1 MPYLGNTA
9 GNRFVA
15 SKAATQHSGDGSTTV
30 FPLDHAVGS
39 DEDILVSVDGV
50 IQEPS
55 VAYAV
60 SNGTTLTFTAA
71 PSSNSG
77 NNIFVYY
84 LFRTV
89 ATVDHPS
96 TSSLQATDGTFSGDI
111 DVDGTTNLDVVDID
125 GAVDMASTLT
135 VGGAFTSQGIDDNA
149 SSTVMTVST
158 GGFTL
163 SPATN
168 NLYQAD
174 GTLSYYGTTNNVYLN
189 GAGSGGGLIIS
200 GDGTRAEN
208 IDVDAADNSIKFTT
222 GTAVRMTIDS
232 NGTAT
237 IANGLTL
244 TDGNLVVASG
254 HGIDF
259 SATAN
264 SGGSMSSELLD
275 DYEEGTWTP
284 TWHAGFTSLS
294 YGLQRASYTKVGNV
308 VSLQADFKFTGTS
321 AGVALILT
329 GLPFTSGST
338 GNGFA
343 AGSGTISYSTIS
355 TYANNSSPTL
365 YVQQGNT
372 YIYFYT
378 SAGASVSS
386 NSNASNDWL
395 QFTAIYQ
402 TDS

>member
-89 ATVDHPS
+89 ATADHPS
-96 TSSLQATDGTFSGDI
+96 TSALSATSGTFSAGVTATTGTFSGAVSAASVDADGGVTVDNITIDGTEIDLSSGNLTI
-111 DVDGTTNLDVVDID
+111 DVAGQLVINSDSGQVVLQDDTVNWGNLQN
-125 GAVDMASTLT
+125 S
-135 VGGAFTSQGIDDNA
+135 
-149 SSTVMTVST
+149 
-158 GGFTL
+158 
-163 SPATN
+163 
-168 NLYQAD
+168 
-174 GTLSYYGTTNNVYLN
+174 
-189 GAGSGGGLIIS
+189 S
-200 GDGTRAEN
+200 GDFVIEALGTDKDMIFKGLDGSSVITALTF
-208 IDVDAADNSIKFTT
+208 DMSDAGKATFNDSIVM
-222 GTAVRMTIDS
+222 GTAG
-232 NGTAT
+232 NGIYLGVT
-237 IANGLTL
+237 
-244 TDGNLVVASG
+244 
-254 HGIDF
+254 
-259 SATAN
+259 SAT
-264 SGGSMSSELLD
+264 SSNLLD

-284 TWHAGFTSLS
+284 TWSSGFTSIS

-308 VSLQADFKFTGTS
+308 VSVQADIKFTGTS
-321 AGVALILT
+321 AGAALYLS

-343 AGSGTISYSTIS
+343 AGSGTISYTTIS
-355 TYANNSSPTL
+355 TYANNANPTL

-378 SAGASVSS
+378 TAGATVSS

-402 TDS
+402 TNS

>member
-89 ATVDHPS
+89 ATADHPS
-96 TSSLQATDGTFSGDI
+96 TSALSATSGTFSAGVTATTGTFSGAVSAASVDADGGVTVDNITIDGTEIDLSSGNLTI
-111 DVDGTTNLDVVDID
+111 DVAGQLVINSDSGQVVLQDDTVNWGNLQN
-125 GAVDMASTLT
+125 S
-135 VGGAFTSQGIDDNA
+135 
-149 SSTVMTVST
+149 
-158 GGFTL
+158 
-163 SPATN
+163 
-168 NLYQAD
+168 
-174 GTLSYYGTTNNVYLN
+174 
-189 GAGSGGGLIIS
+189 S
-200 GDGTRAEN
+200 GDFVIEALGTDKDMIFKGLDGSSVITALTF
-208 IDVDAADNSIKFTT
+208 DMSDAGKATFNDSIVM
-222 GTAVRMTIDS
+222 GTAG
-232 NGTAT
+232 NGIYLGVT
-237 IANGLTL
+237 
-244 TDGNLVVASG
+244 
-254 HGIDF
+254 
-259 SATAN
+259 SAT
-264 SGGSMSSELLD
+264 SSNLLD

-284 TWHAGFTSLS
+284 TWSSGFTSIS

-308 VSLQADFKFTGTS
+308 VSVQADIKFTGTS
-321 AGVALILT
+321 AGAALYLS

-343 AGSGTISYSTIS
+343 AGSGTISYITIS
-355 TYANNSSPTL
+355 TYANNANPTL

-378 SAGASVSS
+378 TAGATVSS

-402 TDS
+402 TNS

>member
-77 NNIFVYY
+77 NYIFVYY

-89 ATVDHPS
+89 ATADHPS
-96 TSSLQATDGTFSGDI
+96 TSALSATSGTFSAGVTATTGTFSGAVSAASVDADGGVTVDNITIDGTEIDLSSGNLTI
-111 DVDGTTNLDVVDID
+111 DVAGQLVINSDSGQVVLQDDTVNWGNLQN
-125 GAVDMASTLT
+125 S
-135 VGGAFTSQGIDDNA
+135 
-149 SSTVMTVST
+149 
-158 GGFTL
+158 
-163 SPATN
+163 
-168 NLYQAD
+168 
-174 GTLSYYGTTNNVYLN
+174 
-189 GAGSGGGLIIS
+189 S
-200 GDGTRAEN
+200 GDFVIEALGTDKDMIFKGLDGSSVITALTF
-208 IDVDAADNSIKFTT
+208 DMSDAGKATFNDSIVM
-222 GTAVRMTIDS
+222 GTAG
-232 NGTAT
+232 NGIYLGVT
-237 IANGLTL
+237 
-244 TDGNLVVASG
+244 
-254 HGIDF
+254 
-259 SATAN
+259 SAT
-264 SGGSMSSELLD
+264 SSNLLD

-284 TWHAGFTSLS
+284 TWSSGFTSIS

-308 VSLQADFKFTGTS
+308 VSVQADIKFTGTS
-321 AGVALILT
+321 AGAALYLS

-343 AGSGTISYSTIS
+343 AGSGTISYTTIS
-355 TYANNSSPTL
+355 TYANNANPTL

-378 SAGASVSS
+378 TAGATVSS

-402 TDS
+402 TNS

>member
-89 ATVDHPS
+89 ATADHPS
-96 TSSLQATDGTFSGDI
+96 TSALSATSGTFSAGVTATTGTFSGAVSAASVDADGGVTVDNITIDGTEIDLSSGNLTI
-111 DVDGTTNLDVVDID
+111 DVAGQLVINSDSGQVVLQDDTVNWGNLQN
-125 GAVDMASTLT
+125 S
-135 VGGAFTSQGIDDNA
+135 
-149 SSTVMTVST
+149 
-158 GGFTL
+158 
-163 SPATN
+163 
-168 NLYQAD
+168 
-174 GTLSYYGTTNNVYLN
+174 
-189 GAGSGGGLIIS
+189 S
-200 GDGTRAEN
+200 GDFVIEALGTDKDMIFKGLDGSSVITALTF
-208 IDVDAADNSIKFTT
+208 DMSDAGKASFNDSIVM
-222 GTAVRMTIDS
+222 GTAG
-232 NGTAT
+232 NGIYLGVT
-237 IANGLTL
+237 
-244 TDGNLVVASG
+244 
-254 HGIDF
+254 
-259 SATAN
+259 SAT
-264 SGGSMSSELLD
+264 SSNLLD

-284 TWHAGFTSLS
+284 TWSSGFTSIS

-308 VSLQADFKFTGTS
+308 VSVQADIKFTGTS
-321 AGVALILT
+321 AGAALYLS

-343 AGSGTISYSTIS
+343 AGSGTISYTTIS
-355 TYANNSSPTL
+355 TYANNANPTL

-378 SAGASVSS
+378 TAGATVSS

-402 TDS
+402 TNS